1 MEKLRRILAAQKFH
15 ATLKGKL
22 DAEISKVAGEL
33 DRQESRSGRASDGF
47 QGEYTEHP
55 INPDNIGT
63 PAESLG
69 GPISWSLSVSRD
81 EQETEAGDDPPAR
94 SS

>member
-33 DRQESRSGRASDGF
+33 DRQESRGGGTPDGL

-55 INPDNIGT
+55 IDPDNIGT
-63 PAESLG
+63 PAEALG

-81 EQETEAGDDPPAR
+81 EQETEASDDPPAR